1 MNTAID
7 TLQSGEYTPGAVLDG
22 LRIEKMIGAGAMANL
37 YLARAPDNKP
47 LVLKIARHCLGVDPV
62 SLVAFENELR
72 LAPYLSEFPHAHMPK
87 AWGETNQ
94 YLIMDYI
101 PGVDLWTYLKEHGP
115 LSEAQAVALA
125 KRMAHALR
133 ALHRLDIIHLDLK
146 LSNVM
151 LTPDGEVRL
160 VDFGLANHRGLPDL
174 IYESF
179 HEPKG
184 TPAYIAPEQFSGV
197 RDEPRSDIFSFGTM
211 LFELTTGRLP
221 YPEANSVLGV
231 SRRIGKD
238 ALSPRHYRPELS
250 EAFEKIVLTCLKSS
264 PDDRFES
271 MDAMYDALDAL
282 NSGTDSIMPAAT
294 APAPVAKPFFPTL
307 VQSLKN
313 SLVRT
318 FASGDK
324 GNHARIAHWV
334 ERRRAQSEKPFR
346 ILVTLVVGNDTNSEM
361 LNLDIIQ
368 EAYRLSTLR
377 PSRLTFMTALTVDTG
392 MASGEKEAEIV
403 NDLTLKARLQIAAL
417 LRKTGHNVA
426 TGGINVMVGNPVDA
440 IQQCVEHYGIDLVVV
455 GCRTRR
461 GFTGFIHGRTGYK
474 ILTSINRSVYVVHA
488 DSVFRHEPASLQ
500 PASGF

>member
-1 MNTAID
+1 MNPVID
-7 TLQSGEYTPGAVLDG
+7 TMQNGEYIPGAVLDG
-22 LRIEKMIGAGAMANL
+22 LRIEKKIGAGAMANL
-37 YLARAPDNKP
+37 YLARGPDDV
-47 LVLKIARHCLGVDPV
+47 LRVLKIARHCLGVDPV

-72 LAPYLSEFPHAHMPK
+72 LAPYLRDFPYAHMPK

-101 PGVDLWTYLKEHGP
+101 PGADLWTYLKAHGP

-125 KRMAHALR
+125 KKLAHALR

-174 IYESF
+174 IHESF

-184 TPAYIAPEQFSGV
+184 TPAYIAPEQFNGV
-197 RDEPRSDIFSFGTM
+197 RDEPRSDIFSFGAM
-211 LFELTTGRLP
+211 LFELTTGKLP
-221 YPEANSVLGV
+221 YPETNSVLGV

-238 ALSPRHYRPELS
+238 ARSPRCYQPALS
-250 EAFEKIVLTCLKSS
+250 KAFEKIVLTCLGPS
-264 PDDRFES
+264 PDDRFDS
-271 MDAMYDALDAL
+271 MDALYAALAVCGAGSDGIV
-282 NSGTDSIMPAAT
+282 SAAT
-294 APAPVAKPFFPTL
+294 APAAKPFFSTL
-307 VQSLKN
+307 AQSLRN

-324 GNHARIAHWV
+324 TNHARIARWV
-334 ERRRAQSEKPFR
+334 EWQRGRSEQPFR
-346 ILVTLVVGNDTNSEM
+346 ILVTLVVDDDAKSQA

-377 PSRLTFMTALTVDTG
+377 PSRLTFMTALAVDTG
-392 MASGEKEAEIV
+392 AASGERETKIV
-403 NDLTLKARLQIAAL
+403 NDLTLKARVQIVAL
-417 LRKTGHNVA
+417 LRKNGHTSA

-440 IQQCVEHYGIDLVVV
+440 IQQCVEHYGIDLVVI

-474 ILTSINRSVYVVHA
+474 ILTSINRSIYVVHA
-488 DSVFRHEPASLQ
+488 DSVLRQESVPQLSAVAHA
-500 PASGF
+500 